1 MKLQESKGLGD
12 GVEVWGGQ
20 LGCSHVTCPFPTQ
33 FQEARQGSLCNQA
46 IMLITD
52 GAVEDYEPVFEK
64 YNWPDRKVT
73 LLVEVKGA
81 REGAKGSV
89 LLLPA

>member
-1 MKLQESKGLGD
+1 
-12 GVEVWGGQ
+12 
-20 LGCSHVTCPFPTQ
+20 
-33 FQEARQGSLCNQA
+33 
-46 IMLITD
+46 MLITD

-81 REGAKGSV
+81 GEETKGSV
-89 LLLPA
+89 FLLPAWDNQWCPEKTGLP